1 MGAFSRLAPFV
12 AKFSARFRQNVR
24 RKQLRVVPKSGFQY
38 QLLTSSRG
46 DDFEPAWG
54 PLID

>member
-1 MGAFSRLAPFV
+1 VGAFSRLAPFV